1 VALIERADGFSVHR
15 TYLRPDGTG
24 KAAIDPDK
32 AMLGAVAGGAVRL
45 TQAQGPLVVAEGIET
60 ALALA
65 SGMLGRPATIWAAL
79 STSGMRALR
88 LSVSILD
95 AMTDRQLFGGT
106 FGGDSFGAWRA
117 LLGGFYGLP
126 LADTGA
132 ETFKAITGRA
142 ETPQEA
148 AHELWLAVG
157 RRGGKSQ
164 IAALLALFEACFADH
179 RDSLA
184 PGEVATCMVIASDRR
199 QARTVMRYISG
210 LVNENPML
218 RRMVLRENSE
228 QVEFRNRAAIEV
240 HTASHRAVRGYTLS
254 AAILDEV
261 AFWHVEGANPD
272 VEVIAALRPALAT
285 LGGKLIALSSPYARR
300 GVLWDQYRR
309 HFGHDSPVLV
319 AQAPSMTMNPTLPQR
334 VVDAA
339 MNDDAARASAEYL
352 AQFRS
357 DIASLIDPDLIEQAT
372 RPKPKELPAARGVHY
387 VAFTDPAG
395 GGQDEF
401 TLAIGHRDGDA
412 AVVDVV
418 RGLHGSPAGIA
429 KEYAGLLREY
439 GIRKVTGD
447 RYAGRWPRDE
457 FLKHGVA
464 YVVSDLDRNGLYLEL
479 LAAMNS
485 GRVELPPD
493 QKLARQMQALERRT
507 GRSGRDMID
516 HPPGGHDDLA
526 NAVAGLVATL
536 AAQRRKRKAMVGTYH
551 FQ

>member
-1 VALIERADGFSVHR
+1 MTV
-15 TYLRPDGTG
+15 
-24 KAAIDPDK
+24 
-32 AMLGAVAGGAVRL
+32 
-45 TQAQGPLVVAEGIET
+45 
-60 ALALA
+60 
-65 SGMLGRPATIWAAL
+65 TI
-79 STSGMRALR
+79 T
-88 LSVSILD
+88 D

-106 FGGDSFGAWRA
+106 FGGDSFAAWRA

-126 LADTGA
+126 LDDPEA
-132 ETFKAITGRA
+132 ETFKAITGRT

-157 RRGGKSQ
+157 RRGGKSHV
-164 IAALLALFEACFADH
+164 AGLLAIFEACFHDH
-179 RDSLA
+179 RDRLA

-199 QARTVMRYISG
+199 QARAVMRYISG
-210 LVNENPML
+210 LVSENPML

-228 QVEFRNRAAIEV
+228 AIEFRNRAAIEV

-254 AAILDEV
+254 AAILDEI

-272 VEVIAALRPALAT
+272 VEIIAALRPALAT

-300 GVLWDQYRR
+300 GVLWNQYRR

-334 VVDAA
+334 VVDDA
-339 MNDDAARASAEYL
+339 MKDDAARACAEYL

-357 DIASLIDPDLIEQAT
+357 DIASLIDPDLIERAQ
-372 RPKPKELPAARGVHY
+372 RPKPRELPAARGTHY

-401 TLAIGHRDGDA
+401 TLAIGHREGDA
-412 AVVDVV
+412 VVVDAV
-418 RGLHGSPAGIA
+418 RGLHGSPAEIA
-429 KEYAGLLREY
+429 KEHAGVLRSY
-439 GIRKVTGD
+439 GIKRVTGD

-457 FLKHGVA
+457 FLKHGIR
-464 YVVSDLDRNGLYLEL
+464 YEVSELDRNGLYLEL

-493 QKLARQMQALERRT
+493 QKLARQMAALERRT

-526 NAVAGLVATL
+526 NAVAGLVAVV
-536 AAQRRKRKAMVGTYH
+536 KAPRQFMTH
-551 FQ
+551 TELRL

>member
-1 VALIERADGFSVHR
+1 
-15 TYLRPDGTG
+15 
-24 KAAIDPDK
+24 
-32 AMLGAVAGGAVRL
+32 M
-45 TQAQGPLVVAEGIET
+45 
-60 ALALA
+60 
-65 SGMLGRPATIWAAL
+65 
-79 STSGMRALR
+79 
-88 LSVSILD
+88 VSILD

-106 FGGDSFGAWRA
+106 FGGDSFAAWRA

-148 AHELWLAVG
+148 ANELWLAVG
-157 RRGGKSQ
+157 RRGGKSHV
-164 IAALLALFEACFADH
+164 AGLLAIYEACFTDH
-179 RDSLA
+179 RDRLA

-199 QARTVMRYISG
+199 QARAVMRYISG

-228 QVEFRNRAAIEV
+228 AIEFRNRAAIEV

-254 AAILDEV
+254 AAILDEI

-272 VEVIAALRPALAT
+272 VEIIAALRPALAT

-300 GVLWDQYRR
+300 GVLWNAYKR

-334 VVDAA
+334 VVDDA
-339 MNDDAARASAEYL
+339 MKDDAARASAEYL

-372 RPKPKELPAARGVHY
+372 RPKPRELPFASGTSY
-387 VAFTDPAG
+387 SAFTDPAG

-401 TLAIGHRDGDA
+401 TLAIGHRQGDA
-412 AVVDVV
+412 VIIDAV
-418 RGLHGSPAGIA
+418 RGLHGSPAEIA
-429 KEYAGLLREY
+429 KEYSGFLRSY
-439 GIRKVTGD
+439 GIKRVTGD

-457 FLKHGVA
+457 FQKHGIR
-464 YVVSDLDRNGLYLEL
+464 YEVSELDRNGLYLEM

-485 GRVELPPD
+485 GCVELPPD
-493 QKLARQMQALERRT
+493 QKLARQLAGLERRT

-526 NAVAGLVATL
+526 NAAAGLVASIKKPKHTTSQSEL
-536 AAQRRKRKAMVGTYH
+536 RL
-551 FQ
+551 